1 MKRIDD
7 GGFTL
12 VMYNSHEKE
21 HFQFKGDENKQSLKA
36 IIKVNRRLFNK
47 SKFSIPTYIR
57 KVAFVTYTCKKAF
70 SNLWFWTGN
79 KTTLKNSFK
88 SRTIF
93 EFFSSFL
100 RNLLYSLRLIVTL
113 MNRWE

>member
-1 MKRIDD
+1 M
-7 GGFTL
+7 
-12 VMYNSHEKE
+12 
-21 HFQFKGDENKQSLKA
+21 KA

-79 KTTLKNSFK
+79 KTTLKNSSK

-93 EFFSSFL
+93 EFFFFL
-100 RNLLYSLRLIVTL
+100 SKELALLVKIDSDLDESVGINYGNTNLPCYDGI
-113 MNRWE
+113 N